1 MFKKDSMYF
10 GLLLGFLI
18 PLVLF
23 GIFYSLNLI
32 FGVWVPGANKDESI
46 IQISTIE
53 LVSIAGN
60 LLPFRYYMVKLK
72 YDKTGRGMLVITMVY
87 AVIFVILNHL
97 T

>member
-1 MFKKDSMYF
+1 
-10 GLLLGFLI
+10 
-18 PLVLF
+18 
-23 GIFYSLNLI
+23 
-32 FGVWVPGANKDESI
+32 VPGANKDESI